1 MAEKNLKEKK
11 TAIRQDG
18 DQSVQVVTFLIGNE
32 EFAAEISAVKEILR
46 LPDLAPIPKSPF
58 YLRGIAN
65 IRGNILPV
73 IDANKRL
80 KKDAR
85 PDSEKTRVL
94 VLQLN
99 NEMFGLTVDEVREV
113 KTFSRRDINEP
124 PAMVRGIDRFFLSGV
139 IKTDQDQQLIMM
151 LNLAEVL
158 SMEMRKGESLV
169 MESGRGAETE
179 AARRERVEE
188 EQLVSFYLGEEEF
201 AFAIAGVKEILK
213 LSEITVV
220 PNVPDFVLG
229 IQSVRKSILPVID
242 MRRIVKIRQ
251 YEEEIAEL
259 SGLLLKHH
267 REWWTSIQKK
277 FSARDA
283 KAMSMAGGKAGLAVV
298 LASRRRDLMVEKI
311 EEWLAPAT
319 AALNHELDRVIALI
333 NSDQEKAGR
342 RFADELAK
350 KQEAFQELLQ
360 EMESR
365 LLKVFKLDRKILIVE
380 SDGTSFGLLVD
391 RVNEVLRVDR
401 RFIDKTPAI
410 MNSYGKEITGVAKL
424 DDGDRLILML
434 DENSLI
440 ERTDLETI
448 SRIHQEESD
457 KRGETESA
465 REFVQQ
471 YVVFSI
477 FGEEFGVSIDR
488 IQEIFRINE
497 ITPVPKAPDYVRG
510 VANMRGSIVPVIDI
524 RQRFALPDAVAEF
537 RGFLGNL
544 RQACAECLEAE
555 GGRPGKKAADSI
567 KTITGLFA
575 GFQPVLES
583 IQLHVAELNS
593 LFLDLQD
600 SLPDR
605 AVSEE
610 YADWQEKLSSFL
622 SRIAELIK
630 TPIQELLKNSKML
643 VVSSADLIIG
653 LLVDDVE
660 EVVAISAERI
670 ETAPALVKAE
680 VDTSYLKGI
689 AKLSGGERII
699 LLLDVDEVLSK
710 RQISG
715 LRRIKESARP
725 EDLKKPPI
733 PEKKTAEDQPEKKTK
748 VVVPGRRRLKI
759 AE

>member
-1 MAEKNLKEKK
+1 MTENILKEKK
-11 TAIRQDG
+11 KAIKHDG
-18 DQSVQVVTFLIGNE
+18 DQSMQVVTFLIGTE

-46 LPDLAPIPKSPF
+46 LPNLAPIPKSPF

-65 IRGNILPV
+65 IRGTILPV

-85 PDSEKTRVL
+85 PDTEKTRVL

-113 KTFSRRDINEP
+113 KTFLLKDISEP

-139 IKTDQDQQLIMM
+139 IKTEKDQQLIML

-158 SMEMRKGESLV
+158 SVEMHKSENLA
-169 MESGRGAETE
+169 MESGRVTEPE
-179 AARRERVEE
+179 AARGERVEE

-229 IQSVRKSILPVID
+229 IQPVRNAILPVID
-242 MRRIVKIRQ
+242 MRRIVKIRP
-251 YEEEIAEL
+251 YEEEIAEF
-259 SGLLLKHH
+259 SGLLLKTH
-267 REWWTSIQKK
+267 REWWTSLQKK
-277 FSARDA
+277 FSARDV
-283 KAMSMAGGKAGLAVV
+283 KSLTNAGKKAGLAGA
-298 LASRRRDLMVEKI
+298 LASRRRDLMVQKI
-311 EEWLAPAT
+311 DEWLAPAL
-319 AALNHELDRVIALI
+319 AALTHELDQLVLLL
-333 NSDQEKAGR
+333 NSDPERAGQ
-342 RFADELAK
+342 RFADEMAK
-350 KQEAFQELLQ
+350 KQEAFLELLQ
-360 EMESR
+360 EIENR
-365 LLKVFKLDRKILIVE
+365 LLRVFRLERKILIVE

-401 RFIDKTPAI
+401 GFIDTTPAI

-424 DDGDRLILML
+424 DDGARLILML

-440 ERTDLETI
+440 ERADLETI

-457 KRGETESA
+457 RLAEKEVVSEN
-465 REFVQQ
+465 VQQ
-471 YVVFSI
+471 YVVFTI
-477 FGEEFGVSIDR
+477 FREEFGISIDR

-524 RQRFALPDAVAEF
+524 RQRFALPDAIAEF
-537 RGFLGNL
+537 KEFLFTL
-544 RQACAECLEAE
+544 QSACGKCLEE
-555 GGRPGKKAADSI
+555 ESDKPGKNAADIIAEMS
-567 KTITGLFA
+567 GLFA

-583 IQLHVAELNS
+583 IQMRVEELKN
-593 LFLDLQD
+593 LFMELQD
-600 SLPDR
+600 S
-605 AVSEE
+605 VSAQSAEGGF
-610 YADWQEKLSSFL
+610 AFWKEKVTDFRGKL
-622 SRIAELIK
+622 AELKKI
-630 TPIQELLKNSKML
+630 PVQELLKNCKML
-643 VVSSADLIIG
+643 VVASADLVIG

-660 EVVAISAERI
+660 EVVAIPAERI
-670 ETAPALVKAE
+670 EKAPSLVKAE
-680 VDTSYLKGI
+680 VDTGYLKGI

-715 LRRIKESARP
+715 LRRLQDVTCP
-725 EDLKKPPI
+725 EDSKKTKTPQ
-733 PEKKTAEDQPEKKTK
+733 KKTAEDRPEKKPET
-748 VVVPGRRRLKI
+748 VVPARRRLKI